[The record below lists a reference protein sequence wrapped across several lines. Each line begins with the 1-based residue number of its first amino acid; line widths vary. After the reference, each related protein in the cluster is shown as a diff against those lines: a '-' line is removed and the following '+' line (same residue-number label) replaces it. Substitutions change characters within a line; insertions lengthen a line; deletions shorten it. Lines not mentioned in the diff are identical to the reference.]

1 VLFIHV
7 FNEKKHGLIFSPE
20 LHNVI
25 WCGKQVLRRPI
36 LPVDIFQ
43 ELNNQVPNIKI
54 QLIDHDLKHILYD
67 ALDTVS

>member
-20 LHNVI
+20 SHNAI
-25 WCGKQVLRRPI
+25 WCGKQVLRRPV
-36 LPVDIFQ
+36 LPVDLFR
-43 ELNNQVPNIKI
+43 ELNNQVPNITI
-54 QLIDHDLKHILYD
+54 QLVDRALKQMLYD